1 VSAPNRQPNLRAA
14 FTLVELMIV
23 VVVVAILSAVL
34 VSEMKGTF
42 EGELL
47 HSTSRSLTG
56 ALGVAYRQSVTSNQ
70 PHRLRIDATKG
81 RFMIERRDT
90 AGESASGFVP
100 LENVSDAN
108 GSLDPRITV
117 EITDTEDVEE
127 NESSTE
133 SPAEPGDEDAQ
144 EDQKDSTAIL
154 FMPDGTTEKREI
166 HLRDRQGFGIALRLN
181 PITARVKLVQLER
194 K

>member
-1 VSAPNRQPNLRAA
+1 
-14 FTLVELMIV
+14 MIV

-100 LENVSDAN
+100 LDNVRDAN
-108 GSLDPRITV
+108 GRLDPRITV
-117 EITDTEDVEE
+117 AITDTEDLEAT
-127 NESSTE
+127 ESSTE
-133 SPAEPGDEDAQ
+133 TPAEPGDEDA
-144 EDQKDSTAIL
+144 QKDSTAIL

-166 HLRDRQGFGIALRLN
+166 HLRDRQGFGLALRLN